1 MNENFLTNELLDDEP
16 EESRDFV
23 TITVNGVSTP
33 INRTTVKLAHLEQV
47 LEERERSVPHESQNS
62 VIGRKRPRSPSLEL
76 QYSPPQDAEEHGH
89 EEFEIE
95 ELLSDDDEEFEVE
108 ELEDSE
114 DAAQPQHTVSL
125 ADNMTLIDGQM
136 IVWTKDEDR
145 WILSAARDAGPKTE
159 TWNSLAQSHMP
170 QRTSKQIAERYAQLM
185 ELLRQ
190 RIGGQNSK

>member
-1 MNENFLTNELLDDEP
+1 LNENFLTNELLEGEP

-47 LEERERSVPHESQNS
+47 LEEHERSVALQTSM
-62 VIGRKRPRSPSLEL
+62 IGRKRARSPSEH
-76 QYSPPQDAEEHGH
+76 YSPERTAETLDH
-89 EEFEIE
+89 EFEIE
-95 ELLSDDDEEFEVE
+95 ELLSDDEDSQQFEVE
-108 ELEDSE
+108 ELDDSDSE
-114 DAAQPQHTVSL
+114 PQHQHTEKL
-125 ADNMTLIDGQM
+125 ADNMTLVDGQM

-145 WILSAARDAGPKTE
+145 WILSAVRDSGPKPE
-159 TWNSLAQSHMP
+159 TWTALSHSQLP

-190 RIGGQNSK
+190 RIGSQAK